1 MPKFKKN
8 DEVTIGF
15 VKDPN
20 DEEEYRLEIQTKS
33 KNKQGEKDVVSIP
46 IDDVDEIEHIPG
58 TLQFYI
64 HYQARVADIEN
75 NSSIRGIFNKIKRTA
90 AQQDPEDKQDKT
102 EQFESKFVK

>member
-8 DEVTIGF
+8 DELTIGF
-15 VKDPN
+15 TRDPN
-20 DEEEYRLEIQTKS
+20 DEEEFRLEIQSKS
-33 KNKQGEKDVVSIP
+33 KNKQGEKEVVSIA

-64 HYQARVADIEN
+64 HYQARAADVEN

-90 AQQDPEDKQDKT
+90 ANVDPDDKQDKT
-102 EQFESKFVK
+102 E